1 MNYKD
6 DLMKKTKKELI
17 DMLQNKTAE
26 KEAEKTYEYDKEAL
40 EEVLNR
46 DLSSV
51 YRLNVTARQELEAL
65 TEYNREKPEYFDES
79 FVVSSEN
86 DRAKIFDEIK
96 RLDANVNNFGVVK
109 LYDDYLAMFSLEKL
123 EELHKV
129 LFIKNELMKGLSN
142 R

>member
-1 MNYKD
+1 MENEK
-6 DLMKKTKKELI
+6 DLMKLSKKELI

-79 FVVSSEN
+79 FIVSSEN

-123 EELHKV
+123 RN
-129 LFIKNELMKGLSN
+129 FIRCYL
-142 R
+142 